1 MKNVTFVFFHPDL
14 DILSDRTIRS
24 LLKKISVIL
33 REVQFQE
40 IAYLIKQSDI
50 TPSEKQSLRDRL
62 GGQLNHIEAYYL
74 ERLERGSLTL
84 TVSLTAVAIWLL
96 QQTIGESIK
105 EAWRQSEMHKN
116 LVSYLSGPQRKEV
129 LVKNIDRVLD
139 AWSYDDYLIEDTN
152 KSIDNQ
158 GDLTVKVDL
167 AWISHS
173 TSAST
178 ALRL

>member
-1 MKNVTFVFFHPDL
+1 
-14 DILSDRTIRS
+14 
-24 LLKKISVIL
+24 
-33 REVQFQE
+33 
-40 IAYLIKQSDI
+40 
-50 TPSEKQSLRDRL
+50 
-62 GGQLNHIEAYYL
+62 
-74 ERLERGSLTL
+74 
-84 TVSLTAVAIWLL
+84 
-96 QQTIGESIK
+96 
-105 EAWRQSEMHKN
+105 MHKN